1 MHRAVCYL
9 PNRKVL
15 RGGNGC
21 AQRGSALRGVR
32 AGHRVPVAR
41 FLSQIGSKR
50 QSNMRKQLSIK

>member
-21 AQRGSALRGVR
+21 AQRGDALRGVW
-32 AGHRVPVAR
+32 AGPCMPAGA
-41 FLSQIGSKR
+41 FLSQIGRKR
-50 QSNMRKQLSIK
+50 QSNMRQ

>member
-9 PNRKVL
+9 PNRKVR

-32 AGHRVPVAR
+32 AGRRVPVAR
-41 FLSQIGSKR
+41 FLSGGFNNEVR
-50 QSNMRKQLSIK
+50 QSPV